1 MQLKKT
7 LTLLIAIILSA
18 TTLFG
23 QLIIL
28 SGPSQGTYK
37 VLVDDIVKITGNDSV
52 SPFVNV
58 ITEGSGYNYKELV
71 DPNSPVKIAVI
82 QSDYLYYQQIIDAK
96 NNTEKSGVIKIVLPL
111 ANEQIHL
118 ITKKNSRLTKLADL
132 KEKIVGC
139 GTTEQGTYAT
149 AILIK
154 DKSEVFWNTKILD
167 FDRALKELYG
177 NKIDAFFVVGT
188 APLKKLNINPQAMVE
203 PLTLISPENIN
214 DWARYHKSD
223 VIRSA
228 DYKWLD
234 YDVPTYSVK
243 NLLVVNEEKLTDADK
258 IELLKLVNA
267 LKENLTTLQSTGHP
281 AWKIVDFNDWDSSNW
296 PIYNFE

>member
-1 MQLKKT
+1 MYLKNI
-7 LTLLIAIILSA
+7 LTLFVAILLSV

-23 QLIIL
+23 QMIIL

-37 VLVDDIVKITGNDSV
+37 ALVDDIVEVFGNDSI

-58 ITEGSGYNYKELV
+58 VTEGSGFNYRELI
-71 DPNSPVKIAVI
+71 DPDSPVKIAVI

-96 NNTEKSGVIKIVLPL
+96 NNTERSAAIKVLLPL
-111 ANEQIHL
+111 ANEQIH
-118 ITKKNSRLTKLADL
+118 IVTKKSSGLTKLADL
-132 KEKIVGC
+132 KEEIVGC
-139 GTTEQGTYAT
+139 GTQEQGTYAT

-177 NKIDAFFVVGT
+177 DKIAAFFVVGT

-223 VIRSA
+223 VIKST

-243 NLLVVNEEKLTDADK
+243 NLLVVNEDKLTEEDK
-258 IELLKLVNA
+258 VEILKLVNG
-267 LKENLTTLQSTGHP
+267 LKTNLTTLQGQGHP
-281 AWKIVDFNDWDSSNW
+281 AWKIVDLHDWDSSNW
-296 PIYNFE
+296 PVYNFE

>member
-37 VLVDDIVKITGNDSV
+37 VLVDDIVKITGNNSV

-96 NNTEKSGVIKIVLPL
+96 NNTEKSGAIKIVLPL

>member
-1 MQLKKT
+1 MYSKNI
-7 LTLLIAIILSA
+7 LTLFVAISLSV

-23 QLIIL
+23 QMIIL

-37 VLVDDIVKITGNDSV
+37 ALVDNIVEVLGNDST

-58 ITEGSGYNYKELV
+58 VTEGSGANYRELI
-71 DPNSPVKIAVI
+71 DPESPVKIAVI

-96 NNTEKSGVIKIVLPL
+96 NNTEKSGAIKILLPL
-111 ANEQIHL
+111 ANEQIH
-118 ITKKNSRLTKLADL
+118 IVTKKNSGLTKLADL

-139 GTTEQGTYAT
+139 GTQEQGTYAT

-177 NKIDAFFVVGT
+177 GKIDAFFVVGT
-188 APLKKLNINPQAMVE
+188 SPLKKLNINPQAMVE

-243 NLLVVNEEKLTDADK
+243 NLLVVNEEKLTEEDK
-258 IELLKLVNA
+258 IEILKLVSGI
-267 LKENLTTLQSTGHP
+267 KTNLSTLQSTGHP
-281 AWKIVDFNDWDSSNW
+281 AWMIVDLHDWDSSNW
-296 PIYNFE
+296 PVYNFE

>member
-1 MQLKKT
+1 MRLKNIFSLFVAIS
-7 LTLLIAIILSA
+7 LTT

-23 QLIIL
+23 QMIIL

-37 VLVDDIVKITGNDSV
+37 ALVDDIVEVMSNDST

-58 ITEGSGYNYKELV
+58 VTDGSGFNYDELI
-71 DPNSPVKIAVI
+71 DPDSPVKIAVI
-82 QSDYLYYQQIIDAK
+82 QSDYLYYQQIEDAK
-96 NNTEKSGVIKIVLPL
+96 DNTEKSAAIKVLLPL
-111 ANEQIHL
+111 AYEQIH
-118 ITKKNSRLTKLADL
+118 IVTKKRSHLTKLADL
-132 KEKIVGC
+132 KGEIVGC
-139 GTTEQGTYAT
+139 GTEEQGTYAT

-154 DKSEVFWNTKILD
+154 NKSEVFWNTRILD

-177 NKIDAFFVVGT
+177 DKIAAFFVVGT

-223 VIRSA
+223 VIRSTN
-228 DYKWLD
+228 YKWLD

-243 NLLVVNEEKLTDADK
+243 NLLVVNSEKLTAEDK
-258 IELLKLVNA
+258 TELLKLVNG
-267 LKENLTTLQSTGHP
+267 LKEKLGTLQAQGHP
-281 AWKIVDFNDWDSSNW
+281 AWKAVDFHDWDSSNW
-296 PIYNFE
+296 PVYNFE

>member
-1 MQLKKT
+1 MYLKKI
-7 LTLLIAIILSA
+7 LTLIIAISFSA

-23 QLIIL
+23 QMIIL

-37 VLVDDIVKITGNDSV
+37 ALVDDIAKITGNDSV
-52 SPFVNV
+52 APFVNV
-58 ITEGSGYNYKELV
+58 ITDGSGYNYRELV
-71 DPNSPVKIAVI
+71 DPNSPVKVAVI

-96 NNTEKSGVIKIVLPL
+96 DNTEKSAAVKVLLPL
-111 ANEQIHL
+111 ANEQIHI
-118 ITKKNSRLTKLADL
+118 ITKKNSGLTKLADL

-139 GTTEQGTYAT
+139 GTQQQGTYAT

-177 NKIDAFFVVGT
+177 DKIDAFFVVGT

-203 PLTLISPENIN
+203 PLALISPENIN

-223 VIRSA
+223 VIRST

-243 NLLVVNEEKLTDADK
+243 NLLVVNEEKLTDEDK
-258 IELLKLVNA
+258 IELLKLVNG
-267 LKENLTTLQSTGHP
+267 LKDNLSTLQSTGHQ
-281 AWKIVDFNDWDSSNW
+281 AWNIVDFNDWDSSNW

>member
-1 MQLKKT
+1 MHLKKN
-7 LTLLIAIILSA
+7 LILFVAISFSA

-23 QLIIL
+23 QMIIL

-37 VLVDDIVKITGNDSV
+37 AIVDDITEVLGNDSTA
-52 SPFVNV
+52 PFVNV
-58 ITEGSGYNYKELV
+58 VTDGSGFNYRELI
-71 DPNSPVKIAVI
+71 DPNTPVKIAVI
-82 QSDYLYYQQIIDAK
+82 QSDYLYYQEIMDAK
-96 NNTEKSGVIKIVLPL
+96 ENSEKSAAIKVLLPL
-111 ANEQIHL
+111 ANEQIH
-118 ITKKNSRLTKLADL
+118 IVTKKNSGYTKLADL

-139 GTTEQGTYAT
+139 GTKEQGTYAT

-203 PLTLISPENIN
+203 PLMLISPENIN

-223 VIRSA
+223 VIRA
-228 DYKWLD
+228 TDYKWLD

-243 NLLVVNEEKLTDADK
+243 NLLVVNEDKLTEEDRVE
-258 IELLKLVNA
+258 ILKLVNG
-267 LKENLTTLQSTGHP
+267 LKENLSTLQSTGHP
-281 AWKIVDFNDWDSSNW
+281 AWKIVDFYDWDSSNW
-296 PIYNFE
+296 PVYNFE

>member
-96 NNTEKSGVIKIVLPL
+96 NNTEKSGAIKIVLPL

>member
-1 MQLKKT
+1 MHLKKN
-7 LTLLIAIILSA
+7 LILFVAISFSA

-23 QLIIL
+23 QMIIL

-37 VLVDDIVKITGNDSV
+37 AIVDDITEVLGNDSTA
-52 SPFVNV
+52 PFVNV
-58 ITEGSGYNYKELV
+58 VTDGSGFNYRELI
-71 DPNSPVKIAVI
+71 DPNTPVKIAVI
-82 QSDYLYYQQIIDAK
+82 QSDYLYYQEIMDAK
-96 NNTEKSGVIKIVLPL
+96 ENSEKSAAIKVLLPL
-111 ANEQIHL
+111 ANEQIH
-118 ITKKNSRLTKLADL
+118 IVTKKNSGYTKLADL

-139 GTTEQGTYAT
+139 GTKEQGTYAT

-177 NKIDAFFVVGT
+177 NKIDAIFVVGT

-203 PLTLISPENIN
+203 PLMLISPENIN

-223 VIRSA
+223 VIRA
-228 DYKWLD
+228 TDYKWLD

-243 NLLVVNEEKLTDADK
+243 NLLVVNEDKLTEEDRVE
-258 IELLKLVNA
+258 ILKLVNG
-267 LKENLTTLQSTGHP
+267 LKENLSTLQSTGHP
-281 AWKIVDFNDWDSSNW
+281 AWKIVDFYDWDSSNW
-296 PIYNFE
+296 PVYNFE

>member
-1 MQLKKT
+1 MYLKNI
-7 LTLLIAIILSA
+7 LTLFVAISLSV

-23 QLIIL
+23 QMIIL

-37 VLVDDIVKITGNDSV
+37 ALVDDIAEIMGNDSI

-58 ITEGSGYNYKELV
+58 VTDGSGYNYRELI
-71 DPNSPVKIAVI
+71 DPDSPVKIAVI
-82 QSDYLYYQQIIDAK
+82 QSDYLYYQEIMDAK
-96 NNTEKSGVIKIVLPL
+96 DNTEKSGAIKVLLPL
-111 ANEQIHL
+111 ANEQIH
-118 ITKKNSRLTKLADL
+118 IVTKKNSGLTKLADL
-132 KEKIVGC
+132 KEEIVGC
-139 GTTEQGTYAT
+139 GTQEQGTYAT

-177 NKIDAFFVVGT
+177 DKIAAFFVVGT

-223 VIRSA
+223 VIKA
-228 DYKWLD
+228 TDYKWLD

-243 NLLVVNEEKLTDADK
+243 NLLVVNEDKLTEEDK
-258 IELLKLVNA
+258 VEILKLVNGI
-267 LKENLTTLQSTGHP
+267 KENQSSLQSTGHP
-281 AWKIVDFNDWDSSNW
+281 AWKVIDLHDWDSSNW
-296 PIYNFE
+296 PVYNFE